1 MTAFTGRVLFL
12 SPHVPSSSWSAPRWP
27 RGHGMRNITRSRE
40 KTDEVRAHEMGLESQ
55 PLMEEGLAY
64 VWRRALPLLR
74 SRLSSAFR
82 HGKETMAENAAG
94 LPAPAPPLH
103 PKLQSVAFMLGT
115 WRGEGEGGFPTI
127 RSFKYGEE
135 IKFWHVGKPV
145 IAYTQ
150 KTWKAASGE
159 PMHAESGYFRP
170 TSDGSIEAVIAQSTG
185 LAEVQKG
192 TYDSAKQSLELR
204 SSLVGNASKVVEIKR
219 IFNVEGEEL
228 IYTVEMGTHTH
239 ELQPHL
245 QAVLKKV
252 SS

>member
-1 MTAFTGRVLFL
+1 
-12 SPHVPSSSWSAPRWP
+12 
-27 RGHGMRNITRSRE
+27 
-40 KTDEVRAHEMGLESQ
+40 
-55 PLMEEGLAY
+55 MEEGLAY

-82 HGKETMAENAAG
+82 HGKEAMAENAAG
-94 LPAPAPPLH
+94 VPAPAPAPAAAPALH

-127 RSFKYGEE
+127 KSFKYGEE
-135 IKFWHVGKPV
+135 IKLWHVGKPV

-219 IFNVEGEEL
+219 MFHVEGDEL
-228 IYTVEMGTHTH
+228 AYTVEMGTQTH

-245 QAVLKKV
+245 RAVLKKV